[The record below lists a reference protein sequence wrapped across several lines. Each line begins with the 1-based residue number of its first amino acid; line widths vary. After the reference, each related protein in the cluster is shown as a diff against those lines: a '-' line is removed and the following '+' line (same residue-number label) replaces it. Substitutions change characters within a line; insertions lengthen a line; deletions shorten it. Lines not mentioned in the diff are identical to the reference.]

1 MFEGMGEHD
10 KEFCSLLNRAICDDH
25 PQLMRPAALLSR
37 GINALCVAG
46 RSLKHISYRNAL
58 VLLRCRRPVSINTLA
73 SVTYSFSFCDLA
85 ASVPCASPAGLHS
98 VLISIQYGL
107 DFAVAGRSP

>member
-46 RSLKHISYRNAL
+46 RSLKHISDR
-58 VLLRCRRPVSINTLA
+58 
-73 SVTYSFSFCDLA
+73 
-85 ASVPCASPAGLHS
+85 
-98 VLISIQYGL
+98 
-107 DFAVAGRSP
+107 